1 MPVALV
7 TGRADAKF
15 EHLNDAMHAACTSA
29 TTVTR
34 VHLDGGHALPL
45 EQPDA
50 VAAFLLEWIAPAH

>member
-15 EHLNDAMHAACTSA
+15 ESINNAMESA
-29 TTVTR
+29 MTGSAPLTR

-45 EQPDA
+45 EQPA
-50 VAAFLLEWIAPAH
+50 ALAAFLIDWLTATA